1 MPLPSGAALL
11 SPKQER
17 FLLLTLAGIQF
28 TNILDFMIMMPLGPA
43 LTKLFGI
50 NDAQFGLLVSAYT
63 LAGGV
68 SGLLASTYIDKY
80 SRKRLMLVLYGFF
93 GLSTLA
99 CGWADSYTG
108 LLCARVA
115 AGLFGGVLSSL
126 CQTIVGDAIV
136 FERRGRAMGVVMTSF
151 SVATVAGVPLGL
163 WMAAHF
169 SWQAPFW
176 AIAAMCLV
184 LMLLAAKTLPALD
197 AHLTAAAPTSVTK
210 RIVQTLQY
218 RNHQR
223 AFVMS
228 ALLMF
233 TGFTVIPY
241 ITIFMHANVG
251 LTPTQIPLIYLVG
264 GVATLFSA
272 RWIGRTSD
280 RWGAYKTFSLLAVV
294 CTVPMLVLTLLP
306 AVPIAAALCVTT
318 MFFVFVSGRM
328 IPGMAILTS
337 VGNPALRGTF
347 MTLNASVQSAAMGLA
362 ALVGGY
368 VISRDSQ
375 GLVQNYWLAACLG
388 AIASIGSVIVAKSVV
403 QNGEKSSIKPRS

>member
-1 MPLPSGAALL
+1 
-11 SPKQER
+11 
-17 FLLLTLAGIQF
+17 
-28 TNILDFMIMMPLGPA
+28 
-43 LTKLFGI
+43 
-50 NDAQFGLLVSAYT
+50 
-63 LAGGV
+63 
-68 SGLLASTYIDKY
+68 
-80 SRKRLMLVLYGFF
+80 
-93 GLSTLA
+93 
-99 CGWADSYTG
+99 
-108 LLCARVA
+108 
-115 AGLFGGVLSSL
+115 
-126 CQTIVGDAIV
+126 
-136 FERRGRAMGVVMTSF
+136 
-151 SVATVAGVPLGL
+151 
-163 WMAAHF
+163 
-169 SWQAPFW
+169 
-176 AIAAMCLV
+176 
-184 LMLLAAKTLPALD
+184 
-197 AHLTAAAPTSVTK
+197 
-210 RIVQTLQY
+210 VQTLQY

-241 ITIFMHANVG
+241 ITIFMQANVG

-280 RWGAYKTFSLLAVV
+280 RWGTYKTFSLLAVS

-306 AVPIAAALCVTT
+306 AVPLVVALCVTT
-318 MFFVFVSGRM
+318 LFFVFVSGRM